1 MPCVVGCYFPM
12 YLIGNINFMAFC
24 FCFYGIFDNF
34 TVSTSPISRN
44 HNAVAFGAFF
54 FLIHELEKFHGL

>member
-34 TVSTSPISRN
+34 TVSMSPISRD

-54 FLIHELEKFHGL
+54 FFDT